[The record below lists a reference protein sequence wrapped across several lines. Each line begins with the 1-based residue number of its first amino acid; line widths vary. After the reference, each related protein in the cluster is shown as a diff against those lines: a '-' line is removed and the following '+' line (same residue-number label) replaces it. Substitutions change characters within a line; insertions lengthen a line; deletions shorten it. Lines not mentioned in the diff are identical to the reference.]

1 MPTPLS
7 DPLVLGSV
15 AAGAIGALL
24 LVQARLQARMMRS
37 RVASGAG
44 TIVTDPATGLYSP
57 AAAWQCLRA
66 EANRAARLERPLR
79 VWVAAAP
86 DREDLEVGGRALA
99 FDLAAGAT
107 GIRVGERHLCVV
119 SCAGEDA
126 SPVASATD
134 LTWTQRTIAPDEHA
148 ASAALAFL
156 SEATGA

>member
-1 MPTPLS
+1 MPTHLS

-15 AAGAIGALL
+15 ASGAIGAVL
-24 LVQARLQARMMRS
+24 LVQARVQARLMRA

-66 EANRAARLERPLR
+66 EANRAARLARPLH
-79 VWVAAAP
+79 VWVAAAN
-86 DREDLEVGGRALA
+86 DRADLDERGRALA
-99 FDLAAGAT
+99 FELAAGAT

-126 SPVASATD
+126 SPEAAASD
-134 LTWTQRTIAPDEHA
+134 LDWSQRTIAPDEHA